1 MTETDTPLTLE
12 ITGTRL
18 DILGTAHVSSI
29 SHQTVMELVGSR
41 TYDSVAVELCAQ
53 RVRMIFDEEKYSE
66 TDIWQLIKK
75 KQMAAFATGLLF
87 SAFQRRVAEQI
98 GVEPGSELKAAV
110 RLSREQS
117 ITPLLVDR
125 DIGIT
130 FKRLHR
136 SLSFWTRLSIPSLV
150 FFSLFS
156 RQKVSAEE
164 IEALKKGDV
173 VASLFEQLELGHKEI
188 YQVLIKE
195 RDCYMATKL
204 VEYIR
209 AHKPSR
215 MLLVVGAGHVPG
227 LLREI
232 PVVGT
237 EPQTT
242 LHDLEVIPQS
252 ARWLKYIPWVI
263 VAVILAGFA
272 VGFSR
277 DVELGFSLVRDWVLI
292 NGGLAALGA
301 LLAGGHP
308 LTVVT
313 AFVAAPLTSINPTIG
328 AGMVT
333 AAAEIYLRK
342 PRVSDFKSLRE
353 STNSLFGWRKNRVA
367 RTVLIFFLSTFGSIV
382 GTWLGGLWI
391 YESLSG

>member
-1 MTETDTPLTLE
+1 MTESDTPRSIE
-12 ITGTRL
+12 VGGSKL
-18 DILGTAHVSSI
+18 DILGTAHVSSV
-29 SHQTVMELVGSR
+29 SHQTVTELIGSKV
-41 TYDSVAVELCAQ
+41 YDSVAVELCAQ
-53 RVRMIFDEEKYSE
+53 RVRMIFDEGKYSE
-66 TDIWQLIKK
+66 TDVWQLIKK

-87 SAFQRRVAEQI
+87 SAFQQRIAEQI

-130 FKRLHR
+130 FKRLYR
-136 SLSFWTRLSIPSLV
+136 GLSFWTRLSVPSLV

-173 VASLFEQLELGHKEI
+173 LGSLFEQLELKHKDI
-188 YQVLIKE
+188 YQTLVKE
-195 RDCYMATKL
+195 RDRYMAAKV

-215 MLLVVGAGHVPG
+215 VLLVVGAGHVNG

-232 PVVGT
+232 PAVGA
-237 EPQTT
+237 EPQTA
-242 LHDLEVIPQS
+242 LKNLEVIPQP
-252 ARWLKYIPWVI
+252 AKWPKYVPWVI
-263 VAVILAGFA
+263 VAVILSGFA
-272 VGFSR
+272 IGFSR
-277 DVELGFSLVRDWVLI
+277 DTELGFSLVRDWVLI
-292 NGGLAALGA
+292 NGGLAAIGA
-301 LLAGGHP
+301 FIAGAHP

-333 AAAEIYLRK
+333 AAAELYLRK
-342 PRVSDFKSLRE
+342 PLVSDFKSLRKCT
-353 STNSLFGWRKNRVA
+353 SSLAGWRKNRVA
-367 RTVLIFFLSTFGSIV
+367 RTALIFLLSTLGSIA
-382 GTWLGGLWI
+382 GTWIGGLWI
-391 YESLSG
+391 YESLS